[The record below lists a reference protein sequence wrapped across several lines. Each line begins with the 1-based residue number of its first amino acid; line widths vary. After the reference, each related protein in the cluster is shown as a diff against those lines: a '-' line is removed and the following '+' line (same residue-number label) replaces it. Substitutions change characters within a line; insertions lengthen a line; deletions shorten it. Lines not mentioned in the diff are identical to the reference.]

1 MLACAPAPIP
11 NALPDRM
18 LRSLYVKDFA
28 IVGEIELT
36 MASGLSVVT
45 GETGAGKSLLVD
57 ALLLL
62 SGTRAE
68 AGVVR
73 MGRERA
79 ELAAEFDLADSPKAR
94 AWLADNELDDG
105 DGCQLRRVIRAEGA
119 SRAFINGRPATLTQ
133 LAELAAFLIEIHGQH
148 EHQALLERASQLA
161 LLDAFGGHAEVVKQV
176 GGIAQAWRDAG
187 TAISKLA
194 GGADHAERMQWLEHQ
209 LVELDRHAL
218 SPADLSVLEERHRR
232 LANAGHLLQ
241 GSAAVAEAIDGDSE
255 YALRAAL
262 ARAHGELLR
271 LAELDARLTPVA
283 ELIDTTQ
290 IQLGEAG
297 DALAQYRDSLDLDPD
312 AFAEAEEQLA
322 KLHELA
328 RKHRVPVAQLKDHAE
343 TLRIEYEQLR
353 DAGSEVERLTHERAT
368 QARAYAQAAQA
379 LTQAREAAAQ
389 KLGEAVGALLGELGM
404 GGGRFE
410 VTLENTGKSDPDA
423 QGAERAEFLVSANPG
438 QPPRALRK
446 VASGGELSRISLAIE
461 VAALG
466 LDDVATMVF
475 DEVDSG
481 IGGAVAEVVGQKLR
495 RLGGQR
501 QVLCVTH
508 LAQVAAQGHQHF
520 SVRKSVD
527 GGDTSTIIEAL
538 DAGARRDE
546 IARMLGGVEITKE
559 TLAHAKQMLAR
570 ASKGE

>member
-1 MLACAPAPIP
+1 
-11 NALPDRM
+11 
-18 LRSLYVKDFA
+18 
-28 IVGEIELT
+28 
-36 MASGLSVVT
+36 
-45 GETGAGKSLLVD
+45 
-57 ALLLL
+57 
-62 SGTRAE
+62 
-68 AGVVR
+68 
-73 MGRERA
+73 MGRVWGL
-79 ELAAEFDLADSPKAR
+79 LAAYFFFAVVPLGR
-94 AWLADNELDDG
+94 AWLADNELDDE
-105 DGCQLRRVIRAEGA
+105 DACQLRRVIRAEGA

-133 LAELAAFLIEIHGQH
+133 LSELAVFLIEIHGQH
-148 EHQALLERASQLA
+148 EHQALLERASQMA
-161 LLDAFGGHAEVVKQV
+161 LLDAFGGHTEAVKQV
-176 GGIAQAWRDAG
+176 ATIARAWREAG

-209 LVELDRHAL
+209 LLELDRHAL
-218 SPADLSVLEERHRR
+218 SPADLGVLEERHRR
-232 LANAGHLLQ
+232 LANAGQLLQ

-271 LAELDARLTPVA
+271 LAELDARLAPVA
-283 ELIDTTQ
+283 ELIDSTQ

-312 AFAEAEEQLA
+312 AFAEAEDQLA

-328 RKHRVPVAQLKDHAE
+328 RKHRVPVAQLKEHAE
-343 TLRIEYEQLR
+343 TLRCEYEQLR
-353 DAGSEVERLTHERAT
+353 DAGSEVERLTRERAA

-379 LTQAREAAAQ
+379 LSQAREAAA
-389 KLGEAVGALLGELGM
+389 KRLGESVGALLGELGM

-410 VTLENTGKSDPDA
+410 AALEKTGKDEPDA
-423 QGAERAEFLVSANPG
+423 QGAERVEFLVSANPG

-466 LDDVATMVF
+466 SDDVATMVF

-495 RLGGQR
+495 RLGSRR

-520 SVRKSVD
+520 NVRKSVD
-527 GGDTSTIIEAL
+527 GGDTSTTIEAL
-538 DAGARRDE
+538 DPNSRRDE

-559 TLAHAKQMLAR
+559 TLAHARQMLAR
-570 ASKGE
+570 ASRGE